1 MKKTIIGIILIVVS
15 IAGIIGWEFF
25 GREELMYTDMLVLN
39 QDVEAHTVITKD
51 MLASRKIYNPMEKAL
66 TVDSI
71 EKVVGKETT
80 QFVPKGSEIYER
92 YFVDEKLAVDP
103 NNEFVFSVEV
113 QDIMAFPRSLQK
125 GDTVYFYSFDKKVAS
140 STVIALKDASGN
152 EITQSNNR
160 TEVSAQIASI
170 EFKVDRQNLKV
181 LSTAVSEKD
190 PLTIAYN

>member
-15 IAGIIGWEFF
+15 IAGIMGWEFF